1 MAKGKWIGVLWTS
14 VLVGLLPAPNVL
26 GIEITDKLSA
36 EGVLAGVFQY
46 QDLKD
51 APEFTN
57 TGRGAVSFQ
66 PEFNYKPTQTDDLFV
81 KLGFAEGNAL
91 NDVSP
96 FVRPRFSVR
105 AYGWWCPLRTT
116 GSVEIRNWLSK
127 SYAAL
132 ASPCWLETVLW
143 CFSYRLG

>member
-1 MAKGKWIGVLWTS
+1 MAKGKWIGVLWIS
-14 VLVGLLPAPNVL
+14 ILVGFLQATSAL
-26 GIEITDKLSA
+26 GIEIADKLTI

-51 APEFTN
+51 APEFSN

-96 FVRPRFSVR
+96 FVLRP
-105 AYGWWCPLRTT
+105 C
-116 GSVEIRNWLSK
+116 
-127 SYAAL
+127 
-132 ASPCWLETVLW
+132 
-143 CFSYRLG
+143 